1 MGTIIYGLQA
11 GEYAS
16 FVDLSCY
23 AFVYDEYNQVPV
35 NLTENVLSEEYV
47 REIIAR
53 KRQILIHRE
62 HNEDEI
68 RESMRDMEECDRIIE
83 GWQSLEI
90 DELRATWNQKLSEFE
105 SWHEMMQQVEVLSQ
119 TIQTRLDVTVI
130 QTIWILKER
139 SYEIKHSE
147 LGGTLRESLEQL
159 ATTSETSVHRHLQ
172 NLELSNEQDCPDAI
186 EFLEVIVI
194 FRSLHF
200 LSYPLDFPL
209 IFRSLR
215 L

>member
-1 MGTIIYGLQA
+1 MA
-11 GEYAS
+11 
-16 FVDLSCY
+16 
-23 AFVYDEYNQVPV
+23 
-35 NLTENVLSEEYV
+35 LTENVLSEDYV
-47 REIIAR
+47 REIITRKTKILAR
-53 KRQILIHRE
+53 RE

-83 GWQSLEI
+83 GWQSRELE
-90 DELRATWNQKLSEFE
+90 ELRATWNVKLSEFE
-105 SWHEMMQQVEVLSQ
+105 SWHEMMRQVDVLSQ

-147 LGGTLRESLEQL
+147 LGGTLREALEQL

-186 EFLEVIVI
+186 EFLEV
-194 FRSLHF
+194 SLF
-200 LSYPLDFPL
+200 PLITLLLSYP
-209 IFRSLR
+209 SLSSAP
-215 L
+215 